1 MNIDAMTFRAIA
13 EAVLGEA
20 MLTGRAA
27 ALTGREAR
35 AIVQLTYLAS
45 GADLE
50 DSSEEETLREQ
61 LGRHIC
67 ALAEISFDSVPWPS
81 PLPIDG
87 EERVAWL
94 TTLGGE
100 LTARGPRELAY
111 VIAYL
116 LAIGDMELAPAESDF
131 VSDLQDL
138 LGISDTRA
146 SELVAR
152 AAEQVTPMQDLEGG
166 SESQFYA
173 R

>member
-1 MNIDAMTFRAIA
+1 MRRYHGQQARRSPDSGSRIGRRGVGHPDATKTIMNIDAMTFRAIA

-94 TTLGGE
+94 TTLGG
-100 LTARGPRELAY
+100 
-111 VIAYL
+111 
-116 LAIGDMELAPAESDF
+116 
-131 VSDLQDL
+131 
-138 LGISDTRA
+138 
-146 SELVAR
+146 
-152 AAEQVTPMQDLEGG
+152 
-166 SESQFYA
+166 
-173 R
+173 